1 MKLQSIAAILL
12 FGTSQLATA
21 QSSAY
26 FGAEGGYAISDIK
39 AGDTAQAIANATG
52 TTTTVRYDRGA
63 LIGRVFVGSAI
74 NDSLGLE
81 LGGFMS
87 GSIDARYSNTTGTA
101 SESVSARGLDFSAKF
116 MSSADWY
123 ARGGVHYS
131 QVSGDAQ
138 LNMAGVSY
146 RGSGTSSGA
155 GFLVGAGI
163 SNKGSDGSGTYYEY
177 RYLGRL
183 GGLTDANAH
192 MLVIGFIK

>member
-1 MKLQSIAAILL
+1 MRLQSIALIFLFAI
-12 FGTSQLATA
+12 SPLATA
-21 QSSAY
+21 QSSAF
-26 FGAEGGYAISDIK
+26 FGVEGGYALADIK
-39 AGDTAQAIANATG
+39 ADDTAQALANATG

-63 LIGRVFVGSAI
+63 FVGRAFVGSAI

-87 GSIDARYSNTTGTA
+87 GSVDANYSNATGTA
-101 SESVSARGLDFSAKF
+101 SESISTKGFDFSAKF
-116 MSSADWY
+116 MSNANWY

-138 LNMAGVSY
+138 LNMAGVNY

-192 MLVIGFIK
+192 MLVFGFMK